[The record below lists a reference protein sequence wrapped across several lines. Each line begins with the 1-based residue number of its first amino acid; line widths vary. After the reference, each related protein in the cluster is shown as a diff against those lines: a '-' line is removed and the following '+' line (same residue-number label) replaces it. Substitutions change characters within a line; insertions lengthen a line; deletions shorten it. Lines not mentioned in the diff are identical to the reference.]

1 MDGDIKILRKRLFVQ
16 NVENDF
22 KVPVYKALEKRWNHW
37 DDLENDPR
45 YLYKQHFIS
54 NKESKLYDFPGGTL
68 TVFSFRQPPHRWLG
82 LEVYQTI
89 SKSRK

>member
-1 MDGDIKILRKRLFVQ
+1 MLAGDIKVLRKRLYVQ

-45 YLYKQHFIS
+45 YL
-54 NKESKLYDFPGGTL
+54 
-68 TVFSFRQPPHRWLG
+68 
-82 LEVYQTI
+82 
-89 SKSRK
+89 